1 MRDARL
7 GVVAIGRNEGERL
20 RACLQAVVGRAAT
33 VVYVDSGS
41 TDGSTEMARSLG
53 VDVVELDMSIPFT
66 AARARNAGFERL
78 VTLLPE
84 VELVQFVDGDA
95 EIVDGWLEAGARALA
110 ENPELAVVCGR
121 LKERHPEASIYNRL
135 CDIEWDGPAGEIEA
149 SGGICMVRA
158 DAFRA
163 VGGYNPAILAG
174 EEAEMCSRLR
184 AAGFRIERL
193 PVEMA
198 LHDMDMHRFSQWW
211 RRTVR
216 TGHAYAEIH
225 ARHASSPE
233 RPYDREVRS
242 AWFWGAALPCA
253 IALTLPLP
261 PIALGLSLGYSALF
275 LRVARRKIASGLS
288 PRDAALYAAS
298 IVIGKLP
305 TALGQATYHVN
316 RLTGRRYA
324 YSKA

>member
-242 AWFWGAALPCA
+242 AWFWGA
-253 IALTLPLP
+253 
-261 PIALGLSLGYSALF
+261 
-275 LRVARRKIASGLS
+275 
-288 PRDAALYAAS
+288 
-298 IVIGKLP
+298 
-305 TALGQATYHVN
+305 
-316 RLTGRRYA
+316 
-324 YSKA
+324 